1 VTSKHTDTGQRA
13 THLFGPVPSR
23 RLGRSLGIDLVPLK
37 TCSYDCLYCQLGH
50 TTCKTCRRAAYIPAD
65 AVIAELQAWL
75 AGKAEADYL
84 TLSGSGE
91 PTLNNEIGKIAAW
104 LKDHTS
110 IPVAVL
116 TNGSLLG
123 EPDVRRALQPVD
135 VLVPSLDAATPATFE
150 LLNRPHHAVGLERV
164 LDGLAA
170 MRQGSAGE
178 MWVEVMLVQGFND
191 GPGEL
196 EAIRQVID
204 RVQPDRVQ
212 LNTVVRPPADHAA
225 RAVSD
230 ETLIAAR
237 ELLGPQAE
245 VIAPFRSRKPA
256 SDDDEQLAQG
266 IVELLR
272 RRPCTLADIAEG
284 LGAHRNWVLKHIE
297 RLLSDRTIRAESRHG
312 ATFYAADRPSAP

>member
-1 VTSKHTDTGQRA
+1 VASKHTDTGQRP
-13 THLFGPVPSR
+13 TYLFGPVPSR

-50 TTCKTCRRAAYIPAD
+50 TTRKTCRRAAYIPAD
-65 AVIAELQAWL
+65 AVIAELRAWL
-75 AGKAEADYL
+75 AGEADADYL

-91 PTLNNEIGKIAAW
+91 PTLNSGIGRIATW

-110 IPVAVL
+110 IPVAIL

-123 EPDVRRALQPVD
+123 EPAVRRALRPVD
-135 VLVPSLDAATPATFE
+135 VLVPSLDAATPAAFQS
-150 LLNRPHHAVGLERV
+150 LNRPHDSVSLAQV

-170 MRQGSAGE
+170 MRQESAGE
-178 MWVEVMLVQGFND
+178 MWIEVMLVQGYND

-204 RVQPDRVQ
+204 RVGPGRVQ

-225 RAVSD
+225 RAVSE

-245 VIAPFRSRKPA
+245 VIAPFRPRKPA
-256 SDDDEQLAQG
+256 SDDDKRLAQA

-272 RRPCTLADIAEG
+272 RRPCTVADIAEG
-284 LGAHRNWVLKHIE
+284 LGTHRSWVLKHIE
-297 RLLSDRTIRAESRHG
+297 RLLSDRTIRAESGHG
-312 ATFYAADRPSAP
+312 ATYYAAGRPSVP